1 MRELALPY
9 VRPCHY
15 IFFLTKSQAHLI
27 LDNLTNKVFFL
38 AFCSFSWSNYL
49 YETIKGKE
57 MAGSIN
63 KVILVG
69 NVGQEPQVR
78 TMQNGQKVVSFSLA
92 TSDRWRDRQ
101 TGEQKEQTEW
111 HRVVIFNPNLVEVA
125 ERMLQKGTKLY
136 LEGSLRTRKWQ
147 NQQGVDVF
155 TTEVVLNQFAGQM
168 VILSGSKSLD
178 GGVSGGDY
186 SAPATPSQP
195 REEMSISDIGDDIP
209 F

>member
-1 MRELALPY
+1 MAQNVPFPAFLPDY
-9 VRPCHY
+9 YNTFCP
-15 IFFLTKSQAHLI
+15 KSQVL
-27 LDNLTNKVFFL
+27 VFSCFL
-38 AFCSFSWSNYL
+38 SYL
-49 YETIKGKE
+49 LLQLGHIKQKKE
-57 MAGSIN
+57 VKMAGSIN

-69 NVGQEPQVR
+69 NVGQDPQVR

-136 LEGSLRTRKWQ
+136 IEGSLRTRKWQ
-147 NQQGVDVF
+147 NQQGVDTY
-155 TTEVVLNQFAGQM
+155 TTEITLNQFAGTM
-168 VILSGSKSLD
+168 VILGGAKSVEAGSM
-178 GGVSGGDY
+178 GPTV
-186 SAPATPSQP
+186 APAAAPA
-195 REEMSISDIGDDIP
+195 EEISISEIGDDIP

>member
-1 MRELALPY
+1 
-9 VRPCHY
+9 
-15 IFFLTKSQAHLI
+15 
-27 LDNLTNKVFFL
+27 
-38 AFCSFSWSNYL
+38 
-49 YETIKGKE
+49 

-78 TMQNGQKVVSFSLA
+78 TMQSGQKVVSFSLA

-101 TGEQKEQTEW
+101 SGEQKEQTEW

-147 NQQGVDVF
+147 NQQGIDVF
-155 TTEVVLNQFAGQM
+155 TTEVVLNPYAGQM
-168 VILSGSKSLD
+168 IILSGAKNLD
-178 GGVSGGDY
+178 NSSNNDY
-186 SAPATPSQP
+186 SAPQSQP
-195 REEMSISDIGDDIP
+195 VQQREEISISDIGDDIP

>member
-1 MRELALPY
+1 
-9 VRPCHY
+9 
-15 IFFLTKSQAHLI
+15 
-27 LDNLTNKVFFL
+27 
-38 AFCSFSWSNYL
+38 
-49 YETIKGKE
+49 

-69 NVGQEPQVR
+69 NIGQEPQVR
-78 TMQNGQKVVSFSLA
+78 TMGSGQKVVSFSLA
-92 TSDRWRDRQ
+92 TSERWRDRA

-147 NQQGVDVF
+147 NQSGADVF

-168 VILSGSKSLD
+168 VILSGAKAMD
-178 GGVSGGDY
+178 GTSGDY
-186 SAPATPSQP
+186 SAPSPQP
-195 REEMSISDIGDDIP
+195 REEVSVSEIGDDIP

>member
-1 MRELALPY
+1 
-9 VRPCHY
+9 
-15 IFFLTKSQAHLI
+15 
-27 LDNLTNKVFFL
+27 
-38 AFCSFSWSNYL
+38 
-49 YETIKGKE
+49 

-69 NVGQEPQVR
+69 NIGQEPQVR
-78 TMQNGQKVVSFSLA
+78 TMQSGQKVVSFSLA

-111 HRVVIFNPNLVEVA
+111 HRVVIFNPSLVEVA

-147 NQQGVDVF
+147 NQQGVDTF
-155 TTEVVLNQFAGQM
+155 TTEVVLNPYAGQM
-168 VILSGSKSLD
+168 VILSGAKTMD
-178 GGVSGGDY
+178 GASESNEPV
-186 SAPATPSQP
+186 AEQP
-195 REEMSISDIGDDIP
+195 REEVKIEDIADDIP

>member
-1 MRELALPY
+1 
-9 VRPCHY
+9 
-15 IFFLTKSQAHLI
+15 
-27 LDNLTNKVFFL
+27 
-38 AFCSFSWSNYL
+38 
-49 YETIKGKE
+49 

-69 NVGQEPQVR
+69 NVGQDPQVR

-147 NQQGVDVF
+147 NQQGIDVY

-168 VILSGSKSLD
+168 VILAGAKSLD
-178 GGVSGGDY
+178 NAQSGGDY
-186 SAPATPSQP
+186 GATPAQSAAPQ
-195 REEMSISDIGDDIP
+195 REEMSIADIGDDIP

>member
-1 MRELALPY
+1 
-9 VRPCHY
+9 
-15 IFFLTKSQAHLI
+15 
-27 LDNLTNKVFFL
+27 
-38 AFCSFSWSNYL
+38 
-49 YETIKGKE
+49 

-69 NVGQEPQVR
+69 NIGQDPQTR
-78 TMQNGQKVVSFSLA
+78 TMQSGQKVVSFSLA
-92 TSDRWRDRQ
+92 TSDRWRDRA

-147 NQQGVDVF
+147 NQQGIDTF
-155 TTEVVLNQFAGQM
+155 TTEVVLNQFSGTM
-168 VILSGSKSLD
+168 VILSGAKSVD
-178 GGVSGGDY
+178 GMSGGA
-186 SAPATPSQP
+186 SAPAAAPAP
-195 REEMSISDIGDDIP
+195 AEEISIAEIGDDIP

>member
-1 MRELALPY
+1 
-9 VRPCHY
+9 
-15 IFFLTKSQAHLI
+15 
-27 LDNLTNKVFFL
+27 
-38 AFCSFSWSNYL
+38 
-49 YETIKGKE
+49 

-78 TMQNGQKVVSFSLA
+78 TMQSGQKVVSFSLA
-92 TSDRWRDRQ
+92 TSDRWRDRA

-111 HRVVIFNPNLVEVA
+111 HRVVIFNPNLAEVA

-147 NQQGVDVF
+147 NQQGADVF
-155 TTEVVLNQFAGQM
+155 TTEVVLNPFAGQM
-168 VILSGSKSLD
+168 VILSGAKSLD
-178 GGVSGGDY
+178 SQNVGGDT
-186 SAPATPSQP
+186 SAPATAQ
-195 REEMSISDIGDDIP
+195 REEVQTTPLDDEIP

>member
-1 MRELALPY
+1 
-9 VRPCHY
+9 
-15 IFFLTKSQAHLI
+15 
-27 LDNLTNKVFFL
+27 
-38 AFCSFSWSNYL
+38 
-49 YETIKGKE
+49 

-69 NVGQEPQVR
+69 NIGQDPQTR

-136 LEGSLRTRKWQ
+136 LEGALRTRKWQ
-147 NQQGVDVF
+147 NQQGVDTY
-155 TTEVVLNQFAGQM
+155 TTEVVLNQFGGTM
-168 VILSGSKSLD
+168 VILSGAKTAD
-178 GGVSGGDY
+178 AITSGATPA
-186 SAPATPSQP
+186 APAT
-195 REEMSISDIGDDIP
+195 EEISIAEIGDDIP

>member
-1 MRELALPY
+1 
-9 VRPCHY
+9 
-15 IFFLTKSQAHLI
+15 
-27 LDNLTNKVFFL
+27 
-38 AFCSFSWSNYL
+38 
-49 YETIKGKE
+49 

-69 NVGQEPQVR
+69 NVGQDPQVR

-101 TGEQKEQTEW
+101 SGEQKEQTEW
-111 HRVVIFNPNLVEVA
+111 HRIVIFNSNLVDVA

-136 LEGSLRTRKWQ
+136 IEGSLRTRKWQ
-147 NQQGVDVF
+147 NQQGLDVF

-168 VILSGSKSLD
+168 VILSGAKSLD
-178 GGVSGGDY
+178 NTSTNNDY
-186 SAPATPSQP
+186 SSSSATQQP
-195 REEMSISDIGDDIP
+195 REEISVADIGDDIP

>member
-1 MRELALPY
+1 L
-9 VRPCHY
+9 
-15 IFFLTKSQAHLI
+15 IFAHHIFGAFLFSCFYRNFSQSYKRHKTKEV
-27 LDNLTNKVFFL
+27 K
-38 AFCSFSWSNYL
+38 
-49 YETIKGKE
+49 

-69 NVGQEPQVR
+69 NIGQEPQVR

-147 NQQGVDVF
+147 NQQGVDTF

-168 VILSGSKSLD
+168 VILSGAKSLD
-178 GGVSGGDY
+178 GAAGSMESGM
-186 SAPATPSQP
+186 PQQ
-195 REEMSISDIGDDIP
+195 REEVNIEDIADDIP